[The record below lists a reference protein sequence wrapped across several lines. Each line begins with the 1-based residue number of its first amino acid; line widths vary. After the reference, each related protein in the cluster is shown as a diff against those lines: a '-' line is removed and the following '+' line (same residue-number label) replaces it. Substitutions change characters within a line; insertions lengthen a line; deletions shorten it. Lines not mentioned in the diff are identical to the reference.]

1 MTRFVVAG
9 TGRSASTW
17 AAAIF
22 RICGLNVTHQHVF
35 TWDAVA
41 RQDWVWGDSIGE
53 ASYMAV
59 PLLPH
64 ITDREPDTRIIL
76 LRRDRE
82 AVAASWVGRDGFRN
96 PTSRPQFHECVRD
109 MFPHVFDVDDPYEQA
124 LRYADAWNGYAEQFA
139 HHVFDVEGLA
149 PKTLFEVTGHADD
162 YRHVLATGVSTTIN
176 SDKH

>member
-1 MTRFVVAG
+1 MARFVVCG
-9 TGRSASTW
+9 TGRSGTTW

-22 RICGLNVTHQHVF
+22 RICGLPVTHQKVF

-41 RQDWVWGDSIGE
+41 AGAWDWGDSVGE
-53 ASYMAV
+53 ASYMSV
-59 PLLPH
+59 PLLGD
-64 ITDREPDTRIIL
+64 IRAREPDTRIVL

-96 PTSRPQFHECVRD
+96 PKARPEFHDCVRD
-109 MFPHVFDVDDPYEQA
+109 LFPHVFDVDDPYEQA
-124 LRYADAWNGYAEQFA
+124 LRYVDAWNHHAERFA

-149 PKTLFEVTGHADD
+149 PRTLFQVTGRDAD